1 MSRREVESEE
11 NPVFNSGL
19 KGDAYLQNSLLES
32 TNAGGSHLTQNPE
45 DNR

>member
-1 MSRREVESEE
+1 MSTREVESEE

-19 KGDAYLQNSLLES
+19 KGDAYLQNGLES
-32 TNAGGSHLTQNPE
+32 TNAGESHLTQNPE